1 MGSDDILF
9 EFQLLLM
16 NLNIRNICM
25 WVLFVE
31 GCQKGDADEI
41 YSEQYTPHWAVMLFL
56 IDFYCEYVKNRF
68 VNYCMSVILNGIVVF
83 VNQQRSLQWRFGCLS
98 LKGFWKSVPPKGWVL
113 GEIRTL
119 RERGCA

>member
-25 WVLFVE
+25 WVLYVE

-56 IDFYCEYVKNRF
+56 IDFYCEYVKNHF
-68 VNYCMSVILNGIVVF
+68 VNNCMSVSYWTE
-83 VNQQRSLQWRFGCLS
+83 SLFLLISKEVYSGD
-98 LKGFWKSVPPKGWVL
+98 L
-113 GEIRTL
+113 G
-119 RERGCA
+119 AYP